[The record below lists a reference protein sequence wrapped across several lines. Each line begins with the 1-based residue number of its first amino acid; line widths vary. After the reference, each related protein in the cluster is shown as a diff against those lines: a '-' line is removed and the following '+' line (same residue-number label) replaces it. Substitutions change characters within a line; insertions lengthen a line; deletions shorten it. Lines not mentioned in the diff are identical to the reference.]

1 MPFSTYNLLPD
12 LVKAVKA
19 MGFTSFMPIQTQA
32 IPPGLEG
39 KDILGSAQTGSGKT
53 VAFVL
58 PLLQKLLSEKAP
70 AASPGAKSS
79 VRALILVPTREL
91 AAQVETAVRDLARFT
106 PVKCV
111 LIIGGTSFDAQL
123 RGLRQG
129 AEVVVATPGR
139 LLDHFRSGNI
149 SLREVRVAVL
159 DEADRMLD
167 MGFMPDIRRIMQ
179 LLPKERQTLMFS
191 ATIPPEVERVVGE
204 FMRSPIRI
212 EVDRPKSPAAGV
224 TQNLY
229 PVMQDQ
235 KYDLLYTILKNT
247 QITSAVIFTRT
258 KHRADRVA
266 RFLEQKGIPVAVL
279 HSNRSQA
286 QRTHAMDGFREA
298 KHQILVAT
306 DIAARGID
314 VKQISH
320 VINFDVPQH
329 AEDYVHRIGRTG
341 RAFAVGDAITL
352 ADREEEKHIAAI
364 EQFIGQTIP
373 RCAYPDF
380 PYKVPPLLKTYKAPV
395 SQSFRL
401 RRTIARSSRMRFRR

>member
-19 MGFTSFMPIQTQA
+19 MGFTSFMPIQAQA

-58 PLLQKLLSEKAP
+58 PLLQKLLNEKAH
-70 AASPGAKSS
+70 AQPGAKSS

-129 AEVVVATPGR
+129 AEIVVATPGR

-149 SLREVRVAVL
+149 ALSGVRVAVL

-179 LLPKERQTLMFS
+179 TLPKDRQTLMFS

-204 FMRSPIRI
+204 FMRSPVRI
-212 EVDRPKSPAAGV
+212 EVDRPSSPAAGV
-224 TQNLY
+224 TQMLY

-235 KYDLLYTILKNT
+235 KYELLYAILKNT

-266 RFLEQKGIPVAVL
+266 RFLEGRGIPVAVL

-286 QRTHAMDGFREA
+286 QRTNAMDGFRES

-314 VKQISH
+314 VRQISH

-341 RAFAVGDAITL
+341 RAFGVGDAITL

-364 EQFIGQTIP
+364 EQFISQTIP

-380 PYKVPPLLKTYKAPV
+380 PYKVPPLLKTYKAPI